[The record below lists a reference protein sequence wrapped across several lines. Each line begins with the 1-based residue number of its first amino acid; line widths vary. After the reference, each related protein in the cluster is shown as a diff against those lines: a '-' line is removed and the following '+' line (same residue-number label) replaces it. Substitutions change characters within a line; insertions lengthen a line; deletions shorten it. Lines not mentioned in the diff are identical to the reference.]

1 MILKDK
7 TAIVTGASQGIGRA
21 ISIELARQG
30 ARVYAA
36 ARGIDKIKAWA
47 SDQPDSGEHIIP
59 TALDV
64 TDAAATEKLIEQ
76 VVEKHERLD
85 VLVNNAGITRDGLL
99 MSMSDEQFDEVI
111 DTNLRGAFR
120 LTRAAVRYM
129 IRARQGRIIN
139 ISSVT
144 GVMGNAGQA
153 NYAAAKA
160 GLIGLTKAV
169 AKEVAKRGVTCN
181 AIAPGFIQT
190 DMTDVLPDKLKEDVK
205 KIIPMQRMGT
215 ADEIA
220 GVVAFLAGPAASYIT
235 GQTILVDGGLH
246 M

>member
-1 MILKDK
+1 MILESK

-21 ISIELARQG
+21 ISMELARQG

-36 ARGIDKIKAWA
+36 ARNLDKIKAWA
-47 SDQPDSGEHIIP
+47 SDAPDVQDRIVA

-64 TDAAATEKLIEQ
+64 TDADATEKLIEE
-76 VVEKHERLD
+76 VADKNERLD
-85 VLVNNAGITRDGLL
+85 ILVNNAGITRDGLL

-120 LTRAAVRYM
+120 LTRAAVKNM

-205 KIIPMQRMGT
+205 KIIPMQRMGS

-220 GVVAFLAGPAASYIT
+220 GVVAFLASPAASYIT
-235 GQTILVDGGLH
+235 GQTITVDGGLH